1 MDDRT
6 TRKSFLLNSGGV
18 LLSTFLHSGD
28 TAITEERYQPTDS
41 ESFFPGFKKISVKTS
56 GAIINGVIGGNGPPL
71 LLIHGYPQSHLEWHK
86 VASLFAKNYT
96 VVATDLRGYGDS
108 SKPKDVVDH
117 FSYSKR
123 AMAQDQVE
131 VMEHFG
137 FKSFKIVGH
146 DRGGRV
152 AHRMALDNPD
162 KIQKLVLLDIVPTYK
177 LYTTTNKAF
186 ASTYWHWFFLI
197 QPAPLPETLL
207 LNNAE
212 FFLRNWSY
220 AGMIPKFIPENIF
233 NEYLKYF
240 KNPATQHAMC
250 EDYRAGASIDLE
262 HDEEDLNKKI
272 TCPLLVLWGENGAM
286 HNLFSVLEIWK
297 ERATN
302 VVGKHLP
309 CGHWMPEQ
317 LPEDVFNEVNK
328 FFKD

>member
-1 MDDRT
+1 
-6 TRKSFLLNSGGV
+6 
-18 LLSTFLHSGD
+18 
-28 TAITEERYQPTDS
+28 
-41 ESFFPGFKKISVKTS
+41 
-56 GAIINGVIGGNGPPL
+56 
-71 LLIHGYPQSHLEWHK
+71 
-86 VASLFAKNYT
+86 
-96 VVATDLRGYGDS
+96 
-108 SKPKDVVDH
+108 
-117 FSYSKR
+117 
-123 AMAQDQVE
+123 
-131 VMEHFG
+131 
-137 FKSFKIVGH
+137 
-146 DRGGRV
+146 
-152 AHRMALDNPD
+152 
-162 KIQKLVLLDIVPTYK
+162 
-177 LYTTTNKAF
+177 
-186 ASTYWHWFFLI
+186 
-197 QPAPLPETLL
+197 

-240 KNPATQHAMC
+240 KNLATQHAMC